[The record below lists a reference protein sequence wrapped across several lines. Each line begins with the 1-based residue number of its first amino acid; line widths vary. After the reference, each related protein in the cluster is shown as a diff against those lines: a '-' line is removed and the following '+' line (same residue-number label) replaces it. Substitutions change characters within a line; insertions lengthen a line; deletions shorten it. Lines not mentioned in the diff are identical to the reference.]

1 MNTQTNTLDSKII
14 DIDSSILSPYLE
26 ECRPETIHA
35 WLQAFIKQ
43 QLATWPELKQAIN
56 KLDEQL
62 INKIFLTESEVIL
75 QHNPRRLKS
84 SASKVD
90 KKSIKQRPSFRSRKG
105 PAVFRKGFQDTESK
119 VFVRLIFYQPLMPS
133 FLACGGCAEA

>member
-1 MNTQTNTLDSKII
+1 MNTQTNTPDSKII
-14 DIDSSILSPYLE
+14 DIDSSILSPYFE
-26 ECRPETIHA
+26 ECCPETFNA

-75 QHNPRRLKS
+75 QHNPSQTKKLGIKS
-84 SASKVD
+84 
-90 KKSIKQRPSFRSRKG
+90 
-105 PAVFRKGFQDTESK
+105 
-119 VFVRLIFYQPLMPS
+119 
-133 FLACGGCAEA
+133 